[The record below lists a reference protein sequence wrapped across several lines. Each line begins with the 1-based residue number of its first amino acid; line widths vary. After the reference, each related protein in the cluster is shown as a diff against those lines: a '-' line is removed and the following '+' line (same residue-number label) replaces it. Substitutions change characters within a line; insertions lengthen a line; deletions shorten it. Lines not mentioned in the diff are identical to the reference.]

1 MRKLYAVVASL
12 LTASVMLQLYF
23 AAVGVFSN
31 PDDEL
36 FAVHG
41 MNGRIVLPILA
52 LLTLICAAIARLGK
66 RMIWLSA
73 LPLVLIL
80 LQTGI
85 FVLTGVLFGVGPD
98 SHASPPL
105 AATLF
110 VSLHA
115 LNGLAIILVSLY
127 LAQKGWRL
135 ARGQA
140 AATAQD
146 AAGGNTSA
154 ENVSARL

>member
-1 MRKLYAVVASL
+1 MRTLYAVVATL

-36 FAVHG
+36 FAIHG
-41 MNGRIVLPILA
+41 TNGRMVLPLLA

-66 RMIWLSA
+66 RMVWLSA

-80 LQTGI
+80 LQTVI
-85 FVLTGVLFGVGPD
+85 FILTGVIFGVGPD

-115 LNGLAIILVSLY
+115 LNGLAIVLLSLY
-127 LAQKGWRL
+127 LARVGWKLAGSLGSRRL
-135 ARGQA
+135 APENPA
-140 AATAQD
+140 
-146 AAGGNTSA
+146 A
-154 ENVSARL
+154 ENLSARL